1 MAYFLKHIHDN
12 IWHGKFSIFP
22 EDIAVHAISTRLGGV
37 SQPPYDSLD
46 LALHVGDDAENVCE
60 NRRCFAASLGLD
72 AARIVTPEQVHGDV
86 VARVTEKDAGRGAT
100 DYADC
105 IHATDA
111 LITDTPNLPL
121 LLCFADCT
129 PILFLDP
136 EHHAAGIAHGGW
148 KGTVTSIAE
157 KTLRRMGEEFGTQP
171 KDALVGIGP
180 AIGPCCYEVGTEVAD
195 KFRTSFPYADACL
208 LKEQDGHTYLDLWE
222 ANRQQMLRAG
232 VPEENIQ
239 VAGECTCC
247 RHKWYYSYRADGGRT
262 GRIAAMIALKPEA

>member
-1 MAYFLKHIHDN
+1 MAYFLKHIHEN

-22 EDIAVHAISTRLGGV
+22 EDVAVHAISTRLGGV
-37 SQPPYDSLD
+37 SRPPYDSLD
-46 LALHVGDDAENVCE
+46 LALHVGDDAKDVCE
-60 NRRCFAASLGLD
+60 NRRRFAASFGLD

-105 IHATDA
+105 IPATDA

-148 KGTVTSIAE
+148 KGTVASIAE
-157 KTLRRMGEEFGTQP
+157 KTLHRMGEEFGTQP
-171 KDALVGIGP
+171 KDVLVGIGP

>member
-1 MAYFLKHIHDN
+1 MAYFLKHIHEN

-22 EDIAVHAISTRLGGV
+22 EDVAVHAISTRLGGV
-37 SQPPYDSLD
+37 SRPPYDSLD
-46 LALHVGDDAENVCE
+46 LALHVGDDAKDVCE
-60 NRRCFAASLGLD
+60 NRRRFAASFGLD

-105 IHATDA
+105 IPATDA

-148 KGTVTSIAE
+148 KGTVASIAE
-157 KTLRRMGEEFGTQP
+157 KTLHRMGEEFGTQA
-171 KDALVGIGP
+171 KDVLVGIGP

-195 KFRTSFPYADACL
+195 KFRAAFPYADEKL
-208 LKEQDGHTYLDLWE
+208 LKEQDGHIHLNLWE

-247 RHKWYYSYRADGGRT
+247 RHKWYYSYRADGGKT